1 MSDALLVLNAG
12 SSSLKFSVFLDEDP
26 PRPLL
31 RGQIEGLMT
40 SPRFA
45 ARDAGNPDRRTG
57 VAGRHAARPSGRN
70 RVPLRVGPERRAR
83 RPPHRRRRPSRRPWR
98 HAVRGAG
105 ARRCRGDRGAGSVD
119 SACPAPPAAQR
130 RRDHGGGADGAGGR
144 AGRLLR
150 YGVSPDA
157 AGPGAGLC
165 LAPPLCRRGSA
176 PLRLSWPV
184 LRIHRVGPCGQRSSC
199 RGRAHRGRTP
209 GQRRQHVRA
218 ARPAGVSPRPWASRR
233 WMV

>member
-31 RGQIEGLMT
+31 RGQIEGLLT

-45 ARDAGNPDRRTG
+45 ARDAGNPDRRAG
-57 VAGRHAARPSGRN
+57 VASRHAARPSGRD

-105 ARRCRGDRGAGSVD
+105 ARRCRGDRGAGGVD
-119 SACPAPPAAQR
+119 SAGSAAPAAQR
-130 RRDHGGGADGAGGR
+130 GRDHGGGADGAGVSRRSPASIRRFTGR
-144 AGRLLR
+144 SRPWRRPLPCRAAMPTREYAATAFMACPTNTSRRSLR
-150 YGVSPDA
+150 TAIVVPR
-157 AGPGAGLC
+157 PGAPWSHTWAT
-165 LAPPLCRRGSA
+165 APAC
-176 PLRLSWPV
+176 
-184 LRIHRVGPCGQRSSC
+184 
-199 RGRAHRGRTP
+199 
-209 GQRRQHVRA
+209 
-218 ARPAGVSPRPWASRR
+218 AR
-233 WMV
+233 